1 MPKPKLT
8 WLFNGRELTN
18 KDNVKFETDAKTSA
32 NYLVMPK
39 VSVANIGAYII
50 KASNSVGEIEHTFNL
65 DVLGKNQVLIVACKF
80 KHLLLLL
87 FDFRN
92 TKIRLKIRKCHC
104 K

>member
-65 DVLGKNQVLIVACKF
+65 DVLGKN
-80 KHLLLLL
+80 
-87 FDFRN
+87 
-92 TKIRLKIRKCHC
+92 
-104 K
+104 